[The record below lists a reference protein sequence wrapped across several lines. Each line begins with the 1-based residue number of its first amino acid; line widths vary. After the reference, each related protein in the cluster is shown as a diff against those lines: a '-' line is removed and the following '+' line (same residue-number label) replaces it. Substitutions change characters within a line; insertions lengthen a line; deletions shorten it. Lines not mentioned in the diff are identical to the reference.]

1 MEHGARGTEHGA
13 WGMELWGERIIFIQ
27 PKTSMMRFSLK
38 GYLYQVTVDPL
49 ISRLHTSVL
58 PLIEP
63 SHSVLD
69 VACGT
74 GCLSLSIAR
83 RAKHVTGI
91 DLSEDM
97 IITAQR
103 AARKTGTEN
112 TLFELRDA
120 SDLSCYSDRE
130 FDVSVTTMAVHQ
142 FDADLAVKIL
152 KEMKRV
158 SETVVVVDYNSLM
171 PKGLSGS
178 AVWSIERL
186 AGGEHYRNFKTFME
200 RGGIRYFTS
209 EAGLT
214 MKTETVR
221 GGGVFSVVVCG

>member
-1 MEHGARGTEHGA
+1 M
-13 WGMELWGERIIFIQ
+13 
-27 PKTSMMRFSLK
+27 SFSLK

-49 ISRLHTSVL
+49 VSRLHSSVL

-63 SHSVLD
+63 SYRVLD

-74 GCLSLSIAR
+74 GSLSLSIAK
-83 RAKHVTGI
+83 RANRVTGI

-103 AARKTGTEN
+103 AARKSKAEN

-120 SDLSCYSDRE
+120 SDLSCYRDKE
-130 FDVSVTTMAVHQ
+130 FDLSVTTMAVHQ

-152 KEMKRV
+152 REMKRI
-158 SETVVVVDYNSLM
+158 SGTVVIVDYNSLM

-178 AVWSIERL
+178 AARSIERL

-200 RGGIRYFTS
+200 RGGISYFTA

-214 MKTETVR
+214 MKSETVR
-221 GGGVFSVVVCG
+221 GGGVFSVMVCG

>member
-1 MEHGARGTEHGA
+1 M
-13 WGMELWGERIIFIQ
+13 
-27 PKTSMMRFSLK
+27 SFSLK

-63 SHSVLD
+63 SHRVLD

-74 GCLSLSIAR
+74 GSLSLSIAR

-97 IITAQR
+97 IITAKR
-103 AARKTGTEN
+103 AARKAGAEN

-120 SDLSCYSDRE
+120 SDLSCYLDKE

-142 FDADLAVKIL
+142 FDAGLAMRIL
-152 KEMKRV
+152 REMKRI
-158 SETVVVVDYNSLM
+158 SETVVIVDYNSLM

-178 AVWSIERL
+178 AARCIERL

-200 RGGIRYFTS
+200 RGGISYFT
-209 EAGLT
+209 EETGLT
-214 MKTETVR
+214 LKSETVR
-221 GGGVFSVVVCG
+221 GGGVFSVAVCI

>member
-1 MEHGARGTEHGA
+1 M
-13 WGMELWGERIIFIQ
+13 
-27 PKTSMMRFSLK
+27 SFSLK
-38 GYLYQVTVDPL
+38 GFLYQVTVDPL
-49 ISRLHTSVL
+49 ISKLHASVL

-63 SHSVLD
+63 SQRVLD

-74 GCLSLSIAR
+74 GTLSLSIAK

-103 AARKTGTEN
+103 AARKTGAEN

-120 SDLSCYSDRE
+120 SDLSNYRDKE
-130 FDVSVTTMAVHQ
+130 FDVSVTSMAVHQ
-142 FDADLAVKIL
+142 FQADLAVKIL
-152 KEMKRV
+152 KEMKRI
-158 SETVVVVDYNSLM
+158 SGTVVIVDYNSLM

-178 AVWSIERL
+178 AARSIEGL
-186 AGGEHYRNFKTFME
+186 AGGEHYRNFKAFME
-200 RGGIRYFTS
+200 KGGIRYFAA

-214 MKTETVR
+214 LKSEIVR
-221 GGGVFSVVVCG
+221 GSGVFSVAVCG